1 MRGAGKIVKQ
11 PVSRKSSMTKRL
23 MGYKM
28 NPTPQK
34 KIPRRYRMK
43 PKSCVKSIRSARAKN
58 KVFEASKKHGDTME
72 RISDQHGEHSRTH
85 TPTHEGSY
93 KCYIRRSL
101 MKDSD
106 DKLLKSGC
114 KGKRKDTNVDDG
126 IQKNKRK
133 RRRKSRKENIHS
145 NEALRL
151 QRRTKYLLIK
161 MRLEQNL
168 IDAYSGEGWK
178 GQSREKIKPEKE
190 LRRAEEQI
198 LKCKL
203 GIRDA
208 MHQLDLLSFEGRI
221 EDSVI
226 AQDGSVFH
234 EHIFCAKCKL
244 RDAFPDNDI
253 ILCDGTCNCA
263 FHQKCL
269 DPPLATENIPP
280 EDEGWLCKICECK
293 MEILDTLNAYL
304 GTSYSMDNGWEDVF
318 KEAVISADG
327 GNVSLNHGDE
337 WPSDDSED
345 DDYDPDKVEEPD
357 MGSGYDD
364 AHNDASSSGGWSSD
378 VDSLEDGISFLSE
391 DLNSGYNRP
400 QQREEDADQPFDSV
414 ININSD
420 NEHDIDFKNCG
431 RRKRRD
437 VDYKKLYDEM
447 FGKEPCESEHLSE
460 DEDWGPQRKKRRD
473 KDPEMGS
480 SSAPQSEDKILCTG
494 ITRHEE
500 KNSASTKDKKQVFRI
515 PSSAVEKL
523 RVAFIENELPS
534 RKFKE
539 DLSKQLGL
547 AYEKEGKQEE
557 TRKEP
562 PNVVQPS
569 MEITRRQDANQAG
582 SRSPIPSTASTQAPE
597 SRAKIS
603 RRLRT
608 KLSISSR
615 KEWKKAPTPLP
626 ADIIERL
633 EAAFRENQ
641 FPSVSLKR
649 KLSRRLHIP
658 YYQVSFWFRSMVN
671 GPIQKRKAKVVRRGI
686 TSKPTSASEITS
698 DMCEKDDE
706 KRPLFVLMERLF
718 QLEDKIDKLK
728 GVLRAAV
735 DSKDDVKEVNVSNS
749 DKQIVMYVPVVEL
762 RENTIICKSCP

>member
-1 MRGAGKIVKQ
+1 MTENERGRDGSEESERGKKRCYGKPIIQKEKREREREQWKAQREYELETPSLQILRKALKMRGAGKIVKQ
-11 PVSRKSSMTKRL
+11 PVSRKSSVTKRL

-43 PKSCVKSIRSARAKN
+43 PKSCIKSIRSARAKN

-72 RISDQHGEHSRTH
+72 RISDQHGEHSRKR

-114 KGKRKDTNVDDG
+114 KGRRKDTNVDDG

-133 RRRKSRKENIHS
+133 RRRKSRKENIHN

-208 MHQLDLLSFEGRI
+208 MHQLDLLSSEGRI

-304 GTSYSMDNGWEDVF
+304 GTSYSMDNDWEDVF

-327 GNVSLNHGDE
+327 GNVSLSHGDD

-357 MGSGYDD
+357 MGSGYGND
-364 AHNDASSSGGWSSD
+364 AHNDASSSSGWSSD

-400 QQREEDADQPFDSV
+400 QQREEDADRPFDSV

-460 DEDWGPQRKKRRD
+460 DEDWGPHRKRRRD

-480 SSAPQSEDKILCTG
+480 SSAPQISLRTHDSIFSFWVL
-494 ITRHEE
+494 
-500 KNSASTKDKKQVFRI
+500 KQ
-515 PSSAVEKL
+515 KL

-547 AYEKEGKQEE
+547 AYEK
-557 TRKEP
+557 
-562 PNVVQPS
+562 
-569 MEITRRQDANQAG
+569 
-582 SRSPIPSTASTQAPE
+582 
-597 SRAKIS
+597 
-603 RRLRT
+603 
-608 KLSISSR
+608 
-615 KEWKKAPTPLP
+615 
-626 ADIIERL
+626 RL
-633 EAAFRENQ
+633 EAAFHENQ

-671 GPIQKRKAKVVRRGI
+671 GPTQKRKAKVVRRGI
-686 TSKPTSASEITS
+686 TSKPTSASEIAS

-728 GVLRAAV
+728 GVLRAAAE
-735 DSKDDVKEVNVSNS
+735 SKDDVTEVSVGNS

-762 RENTIICKSCP
+762 REKHNHL